1 MIFINTMIYVWWP
14 SVRTTLHWE
23 LGCACKLVFLENE
36 ITRLT
41 LTLSV
46 SFSPQCESSL
56 DGQRGKCW
64 CVSSWNGKKIP
75 GSSDLPADAEC
86 PEELNHWSVSH
97 IHTHTCWGIWS
108 AQPLISLSHTS
119 ILYHWFL
126 SLYIFLNI
134 LVFIYC

>member
-23 LGCACKLVFLENE
+23 LGCASKLVFLENE

-97 IHTHTCWGIWS
+97 THTHAGGSEVLNRRSVSHTHTYY
-108 AQPLISLSHTS
+108 TTD
-119 ILYHWFL
+119 LYH
-126 SLYIFLNI
+126 YIF
-134 LVFIYC
+134 F